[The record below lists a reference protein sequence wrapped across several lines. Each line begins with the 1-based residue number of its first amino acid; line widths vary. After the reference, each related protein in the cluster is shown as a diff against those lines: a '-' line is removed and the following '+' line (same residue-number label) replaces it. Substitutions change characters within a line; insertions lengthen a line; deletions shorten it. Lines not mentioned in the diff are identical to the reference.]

1 MLIELKLK
9 QARWYE
15 IIINKR
21 RHKLD
26 NKTSFESNPERVLAS
41 LSPDTMDKL
50 ADLVVAKLQG
60 KNPTSQ
66 LPKQGVTSSN
76 LATRSNF

>member
-1 MLIELKLK
+1 VLIGLKSK

-26 NKTSFESNPERVLAS
+26 NKTSLESNPEKVLAS
-41 LSPDTMDKL
+41 LSPDTMDRL

-60 KNPTSQ
+60 KKPSSV
-66 LPKQGVTSSN
+66 LPKQPDQ
-76 LATRSNF
+76 